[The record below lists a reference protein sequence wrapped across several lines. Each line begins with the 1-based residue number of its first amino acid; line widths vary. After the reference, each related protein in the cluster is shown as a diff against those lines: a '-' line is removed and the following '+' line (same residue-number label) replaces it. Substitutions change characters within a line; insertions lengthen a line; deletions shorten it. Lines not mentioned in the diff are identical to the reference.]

1 MKKEKECPK
10 CGSSK
15 IIHISRAVNSS
26 KYDPQMIRGLA
37 HKGTALAGAVLGLEP
52 GALEAYTCRGCG
64 YMELYVREPGSLQTD
79 GETIREVDR
88 W

>member
-1 MKKEKECPK
+1 MKQKKECPK
-10 CGSSK
+10 CGSK
-15 IIHISRAVNSS
+15 KLVHITRAVNSS

-37 HKGTALAGAVLGLEP
+37 HNGTALAGAVLGLEP

-64 YMELYVREPGSLQTD
+64 YMEIYVREPDALKPD
-79 GETIREVDR
+79 GETILEVDR